1 MMPFVTMMKKH
12 GWVEI
17 EKLQA
22 SDKDQK
28 SAKPQDMAAEKSKR
42 QMVNITTFNGN
53 DPIRSSTERWQWV
66 DIKPKPKHQTKPGTL
81 YETDEF
87 QARPYGMKVHKIL
100 KNRELEAVAHEM
112 EENREPAEQ
121 TATET
126 GQAKEG
132 VVIEDPDEEWE
143 MI

>member
-1 MMPFVTMMKKH
+1 MMKKH
-12 GWVEI
+12 GCVEI

-28 SAKPQDMAAEKSKR
+28 CDKPPDMAAEKPKR
-42 QMVNITTFNGN
+42 QMGNITTFNAN

-66 DIKPKPKHQTKPGTL
+66 DIKPKPKHQTKPGAL

-87 QARPYGMKVHKIL
+87 QARPYGKKVHNIL

-112 EENREPAEQ
+112 KENREPAEQ